1 MSRPYNFIDKDP
13 IIDVMRTAIQDQ
25 GLSLDEV
32 AELAEMSV
40 ATLWSWFHG
49 KTKKPQYA
57 SIYNVCLA
65 LGGKVDFTFPKAVH
79 HSKRTKI

>member
-13 IIDVMRTAIQDQ
+13 IIDVIRTAIQDQ

-32 AELAEMSV
+32 ADLAEMSV
-40 ATLWSWFHG
+40 GTLWSWFHG

-57 SIYNVCLA
+57 SILNVCLA
-65 LGGKVDFTFPKAVH
+65 LGGKVTYSWAAPVTKA
-79 HSKRTKI
+79 KRTKI